1 MLALLHSY
9 NVDKYKIKRH
19 SSPYI
24 PTSSSNSI
32 KIILIAIFPDL
43 YDHAH
48 KNIILEQKI
57 YIF

>member
-9 NVDKYKIKRH
+9 NVGKYKVKGL
-19 SSPYI
+19 SSPYV

-43 YDHAH
+43 
-48 KNIILEQKI
+48 
-57 YIF
+57 